1 MVLFFKG
8 FLPKIANFKGNS
20 PGNGLFAKNTV
31 VSRFLRFSRRVGDS
45 GKVHDNPLKKRPFSV
60 SIDVVLFVLY
70 SFRKGERS
78 Q

>member
-45 GKVHDNPLKKRPFSV
+45 DNGKEEMHKV
-60 SIDVVLFVLY
+60 SGDPNDP
-70 SFRKGERS
+70 EWWE
-78 Q
+78 